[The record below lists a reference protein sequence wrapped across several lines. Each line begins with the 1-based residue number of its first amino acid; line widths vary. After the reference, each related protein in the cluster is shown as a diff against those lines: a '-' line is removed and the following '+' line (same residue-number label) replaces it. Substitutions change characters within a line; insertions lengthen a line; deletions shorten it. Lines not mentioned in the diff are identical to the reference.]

1 MAVLAPMPSARDKI
15 AAASKA
21 GLNRS
26 SRKPNFRSCQSVSTS
41 DSQLAARTR
50 CFTLSAPP
58 ISIHAARTA
67 CSRFNPRRI
76 FSFTAA
82 SRYPRSSSSIS
93 RSTCC
98 LRNNP
103 RRPPARFRSSDIA
116 YLLRLRL
123 ENPRD
128 GRCLSRPFAGLA
140 LELFA
145 PERLQNV
152 ILSAPIVRSVPPFA
166 LEPAGPFQPA
176 ECRKQ
181 RSRIHLE
188 DAFTDLLDTHGDTIS
203 MHRLQLQCF
212 QDQRVQRALNRVAR
226 LVHHEMCSS

>member
-1 MAVLAPMPSARDKI
+1 M
-15 AAASKA
+15 AAA
-21 GLNRS
+21 
-26 SRKPNFRSCQSVSTS
+26 C
-41 DSQLAARTR
+41 
-50 CFTLSAPP
+50 
-58 ISIHAARTA
+58 
-67 CSRFNPRRI
+67 
-76 FSFTAA
+76 
-82 SRYPRSSSSIS
+82 
-93 RSTCC
+93 
-98 LRNNP
+98 
-103 RRPPARFRSSDIA
+103 
-116 YLLRLRL
+116 
-123 ENPRD
+123 
-128 GRCLSRPFAGLA
+128 LA

-212 QDQRVQRALNRVAR
+212 QDQHVQRALNRSA
-226 LVHHEMCSS
+226 CPP